1 MPNTAATDAITVT
14 SAAGEAAENESR
26 ETRQGVLMLV
36 TGPGKGKTTS
46 AFGQALRAHGHGF
59 KIAIVQFMKGRI
71 YGELDTLR
79 SLSNVEVWQFG
90 RVAFVDKKN
99 PDPKDR
105 ELARQGLD
113 KAWEIVRGAK
123 HDLLILDEINVVAD
137 FGLVPVEEVLELA
150 NARPRWMDMIWTG
163 RSAPAAMVELADT
176 VSEVREIKHHYRKGI
191 ESRAGME
198 Y

>member
-1 MPNTAATDAITVT
+1 MPKTAANDVITSR
-14 SAAGEAAENESR
+14 SAVENDSR
-26 ETRQGVLMLV
+26 ETRKGVLLDI

-59 KIAIVQFMKGRI
+59 KIAIVQFMKGRM

-79 SLSNVEVWQFG
+79 SLPRVEIWQFG
-90 RVAFVDKKN
+90 RVAFVDPKK

-113 KAWEIVRGAK
+113 KAWEIVRAGA

-150 NARPRWMDMIWTG
+150 KARPRWMDMIWTG
-163 RSAPAAMVELADT
+163 RNAPAAMLELADT
-176 VSEVREIKHHYRKGI
+176 VSEVREIKHHYKKGI

>member
-1 MPNTAATDAITVT
+1 MPNTAATDVT
-14 SAAGEAAENESR
+14 AEGSAAEQESR

-71 YGELDTLR
+71 YGELETLR
-79 SLSNVEVWQFG
+79 SLSNIEVWQFG
-90 RVAFVDKKN
+90 RVSFVDKKN
-99 PDPKDR
+99 PDPMDR

-113 KAWEIVRGAK
+113 KAWEIVRGGK

-150 NARPRWMDMIWTG
+150 KARPRWMDMIWTG